1 MNSRELTQQMIVES
15 FSKSRSSGRISEEF
29 LSSLLPF
36 VDLFSFN
43 LGEEILKEG
52 TEFGRIHILVEGCVA
67 IYFKGE
73 LIIKLAR
80 KGDIFGEMNAID
92 GQPVA
97 ITAIADTE
105 NCRIC
110 RIDESF
116 LSNIETHNQKETGY
130 ELYKILASGLTD
142 KLKQTLSKAR
152 QSEVMN
158 RHLEDSKKSLK
169 KALRQSRA
177 ARIDLESS
185 EERFKALFNSAAD
198 AMFIHTVEGLII
210 DANKESRQRLGYS
223 LEEYK
228 NLTMEQICPPDHI
241 NSLKAEYGKLGEGSK
256 VIFETEHLHK
266 SGERLPVEI
275 SAQIIEIDLKPFV
288 FSVVRDISLRKEMEA
303 ELREVNNHLIAQTTR
318 ATELMLQAEVA
329 NASKSQFLANMSHEI
344 RTPMNGIIGMSELLV
359 DTDLD
364 DEQRELTETI
374 RSSAA
379 ALLTVIND
387 ILDYSKIEA
396 GKMDLEVIRFNL
408 KDTVERAVDLLA
420 IKAEEKHLDLNCLI
434 DMAIP
439 ATLKGDP
446 GRIRQILLNLLN
458 NALKFTNEGEIFV
471 NVALD
476 MESESHIVL
485 SFRIEDS
492 GIGIPKARMDRLFK
506 TFSQVDVSTT
516 RKFGGTGLG
525 LAISKQLSEM
535 MGGKIGVESVEG
547 KGSTFWFSARLEKA
561 ENGEEESFDD
571 VGALKSKNILIV
583 ESSTTTRNVL
593 AKYLNHAGCQVN
605 CCAGFTGEYQLT
617 LQGFSSAGDID
628 LVMVGI
634 SILNSQAKQ
643 MNVRLDQVVKA
654 INKPVLVIC
663 GKSMR
668 NEAKKLIDHGIAG
681 FLVKP
686 IKQTDLYQKVLN
698 AAGLLIDSN
707 NANGGNKSVSFSL
720 TLKERE
726 KVRILLTEDNLIN
739 QKVATRVLNKLGFN
753 CEIANN
759 GREAVNAIKV
769 KDYDLVLMDCQMPEM
784 DGFEAT
790 AAIRSWEEKTG
801 RHIPVIAMTA
811 NAMQGD
817 REKCLDAGMDD
828 YVSKPIDRDK
838 LITAIQNQLTKNQN
852 PP

>member
-1 MNSRELTQQMIVES
+1 MNNQESKQQIIVEG
-15 FSKSRSSGRISEEF
+15 FRQSRLSERVTEQF
-29 LSSLLPF
+29 LSNLLPF
-36 VDLFSFN
+36 ADLLSFN
-43 LGEEILKEG
+43 QGEEILKEG
-52 TEFGRIHILVEGCVA
+52 TEFSQIHVLIEGCVA

-73 LIIKLAR
+73 LIITLGR

-92 GQPVA
+92 GRPVA
-97 ITAIADTE
+97 ITAIADAD
-105 NCRIC
+105 NCQIC
-110 RIDESF
+110 RIDKSF
-116 LSNIETHNQKETGY
+116 LSNIDTNNQKEVGY
-130 ELYKILASGLTD
+130 EFFKILASGLTD

-152 QSEVMN
+152 QNEVMN
-158 RHLEDSKKSLK
+158 RHLEESKKSLK

-177 ARIDLESS
+177 DRIDLESS
-185 EERFKALFNSAAD
+185 EERFKALFTSAAD
-198 AMFIHTVEGLII
+198 AMFIHTVEGAIT
-210 DANKESRQRLGYS
+210 DANKESCQRLGYT

-228 NLTMEQICPPDHI
+228 NLTMEQICSPDHI
-241 NSLKAEYGKLGEGSK
+241 NSLKAEYKKLSEGSK

-266 SGERLPVEI
+266 NGERFPVEI
-275 SAQIIEIDLKPFV
+275 SAQVIEIDLKPFV
-288 FSVVRDISLRKEMEA
+288 FSVVRDISLRKKMEA
-303 ELREVNNHLIAQTTR
+303 ELREVNDHLVTQTTR
-318 ATELMLQAEVA
+318 TTELMLQAEIA

-359 DTDLD
+359 ETELD

-396 GKMDLEVIRFNL
+396 GKMDLEIIEFNL

-420 IKAEEKHLDLNCLI
+420 IKAEEKQLDLNCLI
-434 DMAIP
+434 DVKIP
-439 ATLKGDP
+439 SVLKGDP
-446 GRIRQILLNLLN
+446 GRIRQVLLNLLN
-458 NALKFTNEGEIFV
+458 NALKFTNEGEIVV
-471 NVALD
+471 NVFLD
-476 MESESHIVL
+476 METESHITISIRV
-485 SFRIEDS
+485 EDS

-506 TFSQVDVSTT
+506 TFTQVDVSTT

-535 MGGKIGVESVEG
+535 MGGRIGVESVEG
-547 KGSTFWFSARLEKA
+547 KGSTFWFSAKLEKTDN
-561 ENGEEESFDD
+561 EPEGSFAD
-571 VGALKSKNILIV
+571 VGALRSKKILIV
-583 ESSTTTRNVL
+583 ENSVTSQKIL
-593 AKYLNHAGCQVN
+593 ANYLNHAGCQVS
-605 CCAGFTGEYQLT
+605 CSSGFVGEYQLT
-617 LQGFSSAGDID
+617 PQGLPPEKEID
-628 LVMVGI
+628 LVLVSI
-634 SILNSQAKQ
+634 SILNAQAKKLNL
-643 MNVRLDQVVKA
+643 MLDQIAK
-654 INKPVLVIC
+654 IIKKPIIVIC

-668 NEAKKLIDHGIAG
+668 NEAKKLIDQGVTG

-686 IKQTDLYQKVLN
+686 IKQSDLYQKILN
-698 AAGLLIDSN
+698 ATGLLIDHNSANDKN
-707 NANGGNKSVSFSL
+707 NDVISL
-720 TLKERE
+720 LTSKERE
-726 KVRILLTEDNLIN
+726 KVRILLAEDNLIN

-759 GREAVNAIKV
+759 GREALDILKV

-801 RHIPVIAMTA
+801 AHIPVIAMTA

-828 YVSKPIDRDK
+828 YVSKPIDRNK
-838 LITAIQNQLTKNQN
+838 LVMAIENQLVKNQT